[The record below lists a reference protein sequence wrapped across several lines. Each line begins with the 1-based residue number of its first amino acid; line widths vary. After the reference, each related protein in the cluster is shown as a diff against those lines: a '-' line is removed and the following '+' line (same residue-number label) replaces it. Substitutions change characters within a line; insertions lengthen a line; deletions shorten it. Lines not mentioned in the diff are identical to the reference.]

1 MKNSR
6 LYKTSSSKKIDIKTK
21 LAISNVKSADID
33 ILLNRVRLDEKKIRN
48 KNFFYLSLT
57 VCTFLITGFLIV
69 L

>member
-6 LYKTSSSKKIDIKTK
+6 PYKTSSSKKIDIKTK
-21 LAISNVKSADID
+21 LAISNVKSADIN